1 MAFILFLGALVLFLV
16 FAIGV
21 WITVSLLGLIVT
33 LVVAG
38 LVGWAADAVV
48 PGDLPYGLLGA
59 VVAGLLG
66 AWLGGW
72 ILGDLG
78 PEIGGIALIPAFVGA
93 VILAFAA
100 DLFLKREP
108 GRS

>member
-1 MAFILFLGALVLFLV
+1 MVAIVFFGALVLFLL
-16 FAIGV
+16 FAIAV
-21 WITVSLLGLIVT
+21 WVTVSLLGLIVT

-38 LVGWAADAVV
+38 FVGWLADVVV

-72 ILGDLG
+72 ILGDLD
-78 PEIGGIALIPAFVGA
+78 PEIGGIALLPAFVGA

-100 DLFLKREP
+100 DLFMKREP